1 VDFSQAAS
9 VAHSLERPTGEP
21 VPFEEAA
28 MLGMGQLGPAGS
40 DPLSQHLLTCRMFEP
55 GGMGFTQP
63 LPPGSY
69 VFKSR
74 VVLLGG
80 AVREDRVAFAV

>member
-1 VDFSQAAS
+1 
-9 VAHSLERPTGEP
+9 
-21 VPFEEAA
+21 
-28 MLGMGQLGPAGS
+28 
-40 DPLSQHLLTCRMFEP
+40 MFEP
-55 GGMGFTQP
+55 GGMGFTQS

-80 AVREDRVAFAV
+80 AVRQDAVQFEVE